1 MLDLRGPTFEVQRFS
16 ETVCCSNIN
25 IKSYVIILAVGKEV
39 YRDNLTHDRLSS
51 SVKITWILS
60 LMCSMGIGAWLG
72 IVSREPIKLRVD
84 EATCNTVESEI
95 IGNSILDPS
104 KADELLTVLKLPK
117 PDIAIIYQNGEFLI
131 KCGDYLTNTT
141 TTPFPKDSA

>member
-1 MLDLRGPTFEVQRFS
+1 
-16 ETVCCSNIN
+16 
-25 IKSYVIILAVGKEV
+25 
-39 YRDNLTHDRLSS
+39 
-51 SVKITWILS
+51 
-60 LMCSMGIGAWLG
+60 MGIGAWLG